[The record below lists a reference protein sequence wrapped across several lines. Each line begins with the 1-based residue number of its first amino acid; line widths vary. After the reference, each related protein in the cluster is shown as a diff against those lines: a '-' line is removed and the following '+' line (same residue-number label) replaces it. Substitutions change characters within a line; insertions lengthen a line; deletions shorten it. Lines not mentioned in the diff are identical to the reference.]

1 MKKLFSSGLS
11 VFLSLF
17 LLASCG
23 GDDKQLAM
31 VQKAVAI
38 ESGEECHLCG
48 MIISNF
54 AGPKGELYRKEQQ
67 NTVHKFCSTRDMF
80 SYYLDPE
87 NQRNVSVMYV
97 HDMSK
102 MPWEAPDDGY
112 FIDAKSAWFVAGSN
126 KTGAMGK
133 TLASFSKQEDARTFA
148 KAYGGK
154 VINFEQVK
162 LAVLM

>member
-1 MKKLFSSGLS
+1 MKKLFSSCLS
-11 VFLSLF
+11 VFLSLT
-17 LLASCG
+17 LLVSCG

-48 MIISNF
+48 MIITNF

-87 NQRNVSVMYV
+87 NRRNVSVMYV

-112 FIDAKSAWFVAGSN
+112 FINAKNAWFVTGSS
-126 KTGAMGK
+126 KSGAMGK
-133 TLASFSKQEDARTFA
+133 TLASFSKQKDVESFARE
-148 KAYGGK
+148 YGGK
-154 VINFEQVK
+154 VLNFEQVD

>member
-1 MKKLFSSGLS
+1 MKKLVSCYFS
-11 VFLSLF
+11 VFLSLL

-23 GDDKQLAM
+23 GDDKQQLM

-48 MIISNF
+48 MIITNF
-54 AGPKGELYRKEQQ
+54 AGPKGELYRKEQGE
-67 NTVHKFCSTRDMF
+67 TVFKFCSTRDMF

-87 NQRNVSVMYV
+87 NQRNVSVIYV

-126 KTGAMGK
+126 KSGAMGK
-133 TLASFSKQEDARTFA
+133 TLASFGKQEDARAFA
-148 KAYGGK
+148 KEYGGK

-162 LAVLM
+162 RSVLM